1 MSIHNEQIIQCVIC
15 GFNTLKAIS
24 DDLGITKAAARH
36 AIDTMVADGLLQF
49 DKIGKR
55 NVYKLPRSEN
65 LHDPFGLCRASS
77 DSKAAA
83 ERSLQA
89 NVGRGF
95 GERRTHLLEDTR
107 RGAPSFDGDGSK
119 YARSYGQPKQLR
131 DIM

>member
-55 NVYKLPRSEN
+55 NVYRLPRSEN
-65 LHDPFGLCRASS
+65 LHDPFKLCRTPSQPAP
-77 DSKAAA
+77 DAQGI
-83 ERSLQA
+83 LQT
-89 NVGRGF
+89 NVGGGF

-107 RGAPSFDGDGSK
+107 RGASAFDGDGSK